1 MVVGAPIPIAVV
13 GRTIGELSNEIVFT
27 RGDGNLAFADGVA
40 GEFTRELVAVGISE
54 AGILV
59 LADAFHHPA
68 SVDSAVMVSG
78 NTLTIGALQLS
89 GHAKALEFAARDRRL
104 ADLDEMHPAVL
115 NEYAALLSE
124 IRNRVQPGA

>member
-1 MVVGAPIPIAVV
+1 MVVGTPIPIAVV

-78 NTLTIGALQLS
+78 NTLTIGLPILPLALPNEIGVRACS
-89 GHAKALEFAARDRRL
+89 GFN
-104 ADLDEMHPAVL
+104 M
-115 NEYAALLSE
+115 
-124 IRNRVQPGA
+124 